1 MARNPAVRAFDVL
14 IESCW
19 LLALVTVPIF
29 FDTMTV
35 RIFEPDKIALFRNI
49 VIVMVLLVLAR
60 LLLVAPSWFA
70 RPAANAESPG
80 MPWWRALIKRW
91 PLFLPVAV
99 FVVIYTAATI
109 NSVLPAISF
118 WGSYDRMQGLYTW
131 LNYIAFFLVISLHL
145 RTWSQIERIISA
157 LVFTSIPVAAYG
169 VIQHMQ
175 WDQIQ
180 WGASTTDR
188 VASTLG
194 NSIFLGA
201 YLIMC
206 MPFVLYRLVRAYER
220 WRSASSAAAPAA
232 IESVAPRRPSD
243 RETGQQGRA
252 RSRGATSQQR
262 QPERRSDV
270 IEIDLFPPVLPVI
283 GYALILLLDFAALF
297 YCGSRG
303 PYYGF
308 LVGTIALG
316 VALTVK
322 LNNPF
327 PAIAALFGAVALY
340 LYPQITTTVNPGL
353 AGILLVLCL
362 AAIVAVF
369 VLPQIRSTLKPALS
383 GLALVLV
390 IFSFP
395 QSVNVLSPAA
405 SNSTDNQHLS
415 ETNLNSGTG
424 DVRVFIWQGSG
435 GLIRER
441 PILGWGPE
449 TMIYVYSKYYPSGL
463 GHIERANAAP
473 DRNHDEEMD
482 FLVFSG
488 VLGLL
493 AWFAILG
500 TFAWMMIR
508 TMQRAL
514 SRRAIIVCACIIAAV
529 VGHLVEGLVG
539 IAIVSTLMVL
549 WTMFALAAVLY
560 ARPELVGA
568 PAWAAAG
575 TPVTPTV
582 EEPQPQA
589 PGRRQGRPTPSQRQ
603 GRNQAPPPPQ
613 RISFDRMT
621 GAQQGALLGL
631 IVLLLAAL
639 AGGVLLF
646 GNNVQVVRADAYY
659 KVAQSTD
666 TIGVACLDRAL
677 NPSAGDAGMC
687 PASPSMTQQQI
698 LSAVGTNLL
707 PTAIDNYQ
715 QAVDTQPNQDM
726 YYLWLGKTY
735 LDQARYYQAVGQ
747 QQNAFNNFQQAAD
760 TLLSARKINPYNAD
774 HPMNLGRMY
783 AGWAPFDP
791 SKWKL
796 ADQWFRIATA
806 LARHNGR
813 WWDEWGAADMR
824 QATMGPAQGV
834 TPPTLTAVQKTALFR
849 QALAAFQHACQVDDL
864 LGDARIYRAQAYD
877 ALGMHKE
884 AAASYIEAAKVGGFE
899 NFHLQDAV
907 AGMVNDLYAS
917 KDYRGLVQKID
928 FGGSIGI
935 QSPMTLV
942 YSPDLGIA
950 VPTSPLTPT
959 LQAISTTLRQKGI
972 SG

>member
-1 MARNPAVRAFDVL
+1 MGRHPAVRACDVL

-49 VIVMVLLVLAR
+49 VIVMVLLALAR
-60 LLLVAPSWFA
+60 LVLVAPSWFA
-70 RPAANAESPG
+70 RQPGDRESARP
-80 MPWWRALIKRW
+80 PWWRALLERW

-99 FVVIYTAATI
+99 FVVVYTAATI

-131 LNYIAFFLVISLHL
+131 LNYVALFLVIALHL
-145 RTWSQIERIISA
+145 RTWPQIERIVSA

-169 VIQHMQ
+169 IIQHMQ

-180 WGASTTDR
+180 WGAPTTDR

-206 MPFVLYRLVRAYER
+206 MPFTIYRLVRAYER
-220 WRSASSAAAPAA
+220 WRSASSAPAA
-232 IESVAPRRPSD
+232 IEPAAPRRPSE
-243 RETGQQGRA
+243 REAAQQGRG
-252 RSRGATSQQR
+252 RSRGAAAQQR
-262 QPERRSDV
+262 RPERRNDI
-270 IEIDLFPPVLPVI
+270 IEIDLFPPVMPVI
-283 GYALILLLDFAALF
+283 GYALILLLEFAALF

-308 LVGTIALG
+308 VAGTIVLG
-316 VALTVK
+316 GALTLK
-322 LNNPF
+322 LHNPF

-340 LYPQITTTVNPGL
+340 LYPQVTTTVNAGV
-353 AGILLVLCL
+353 AGILLILCL
-362 AAIVAVF
+362 AGIVAIF

-395 QSVNVLSPAA
+395 QSVNVLSSTA
-405 SNSTDNQHLS
+405 SNATDNQHL
-415 ETNLNSGTG
+415 TDINSPTS
-424 DVRVFIWQGSG
+424 DVRLFIWEGSL
-435 GLIRER
+435 GLIKER

-493 AWFAILG
+493 AWLAILG
-500 TFAWMMIR
+500 TFAWMMIK

-514 SRRAIIVCACIIAAV
+514 SRRAILLCACIMAV
-529 VGHLVEGLVG
+529 VAGHLVEGLVG
-539 IAIVSTLMVL
+539 IGIVSTLMVL

-568 PAWAAAG
+568 ATQATTATPPA
-575 TPVTPTV
+575 V
-582 EEPQPQA
+582 EVPQPRT
-589 PGRRQGRPTPSQRQ
+589 PRHRQGRPASSQRQ
-603 GRNQAPPPPQ
+603 TRGQAPPPPP
-613 RISFDRMT
+613 RISFDRLT
-621 GAQQGALLGL
+621 GAQQGVLVGL

-639 AGGVLLF
+639 VGGILLF
-646 GNNVQVVRADAYY
+646 SNNVQVVRADAYY

-666 TIGVACLDRAL
+666 TIAVACLDRAL
-677 NPSAGDAGMC
+677 NPSASDAGMC
-687 PASPSMTQQQI
+687 PAATSMTQQQI
-698 LSAVGTNLL
+698 LNAVGTNLL
-707 PTAIDNYQ
+707 PTAINNYQ
-715 QAVDTQPNQDM
+715 QAVATQPNQDM

-735 LDQARYYQAVGQ
+735 LDQARYYQAIGQ
-747 QQNAFNNFQQAAD
+747 QQNAFSYFQQAAD
-760 TLLSARKINPYNAD
+760 ILMSARKINPYNAD

-796 ADQWFRIATA
+796 ADYWFRIATA

-824 QATMGPAQGV
+824 QATIGPAQGIK
-834 TPPTLTAVQKTALFR
+834 PPTLTAAQKTALFR

-884 AAASYIEAAKVGGFE
+884 AAASYTEAAKVGGFE
-899 NFHLQDAV
+899 IFHLQDAV
-907 AGMVNDLYAS
+907 AGMVNDLYAT
-917 KDYRGLVQKID
+917 KQYRALVTKIPVN
-928 FGGSIGI
+928 FGNGIGF
-935 QSPMTLV
+935 QSPLTLA
-942 YSPDLGIA
+942 YSPTLGLA
-950 VPTSPLTPT
+950 APTSPLTPT
-959 LQAISTTLRQKGI
+959 LQAISNTLRQKGI
-972 SG
+972 AG